1 MYLCVAYIFSM
12 YCCVKRISGQ
22 VEALSSGTR
31 TADPL
36 GKAYKQGKFAGK
48 TQWLDQQKDQ

>member
-1 MYLCVAYIFSM
+1 M

-48 TQWLDQQKDQ
+48 TPWLDQQKDQ